1 MSKFDFILI
10 WIKWLII
17 HAHHAAVILSRIPAF
32 WKSMNSHFRLLRDLI
47 PWRHS
52 WCTWCFNLL
61 MDSKR
66 KFYCKKHLQILNVN
80 LKSIMAGNLHASL
93 WKIFSILSFPS
104 DFTCNLTTSSNKNT
118 TDDRKLVRNMTNNG
132 IILEQLQQRD
142 HILFGSVTFRLL
154 SNKMKNNVF
163 VNMVA
168 TNNTSNHVGLHF
180 CINNF

>member
-1 MSKFDFILI
+1 M
-10 WIKWLII
+10 II

-142 HILFGSVTFRLL
+142 HILFGSESHLG
-154 SNKMKNNVF
+154 SSP
-163 VNMVA
+163 
-168 TNNTSNHVGLHF
+168 TNEEQCLCKYGSHEQHF
-180 CINNF
+180 QQCGTPFLYK